1 MDEPAFMPETPLVA
15 TPEDEELEELEELL
29 EPEPLEPEPE
39 PEEEEPVE
47 VADEPEPEAVLLE
60 LPEPVAVAL
69 AEEEEEE
76 VELPESEES
85 EESEEVAGQVRLK
98 RAVVD
103 LSSEMAKDMV
113 LAPLS
118 STKLYQ
124 KVWTLLKSWSQPTSS
139 Q

>member
-1 MDEPAFMPETPLVA
+1 MPETPLVA
-15 TPEDEELEELEELL
+15 TPEEDEELEELEELL
-29 EPEPLEPEPE
+29 EPEPLELEPE

-47 VADEPEPEAVLLE
+47 VADEPEPEVVLLE

-69 AEEEEEE
+69 AEEEDE
-76 VELPESEES
+76 VELPES